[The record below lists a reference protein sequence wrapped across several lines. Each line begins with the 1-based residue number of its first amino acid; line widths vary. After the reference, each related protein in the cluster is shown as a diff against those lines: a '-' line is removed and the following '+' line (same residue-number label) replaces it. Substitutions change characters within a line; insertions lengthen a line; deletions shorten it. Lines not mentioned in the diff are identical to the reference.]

1 MNSKDFEKFCIVMF
15 LVIIIILVI
24 AIISITEELN
34 KTRDYRQYNEAELD
48 SAVFY
53 LGLEICQIV
62 EGNPYFYYGD
72 EKYNV
77 IAFYRENK

>member
-1 MNSKDFEKFCIVMF
+1 MNSKDFERFCVVMF
-15 LVIIIILVI
+15 VIILIILAVI
-24 AIISITEELN
+24 MFVMTVELN

-72 EKYNV
+72 QKYNV
-77 IAFYRENK
+77 IEFYKEIR